1 MNFTNMKVTARLKNL
16 RISPRKTRL
25 ATDLVKGRDVE
36 DALVILNHT
45 VKKTSVPL
53 EKLLRSAIA
62 NAENNFGLDKD
73 NIYIYDIQVGEGT
86 TLKRWLPRAYGRATK
101 LLKRSSNIYLVLEER
116 IEGKNRKSKEQLR
129 KEREAAKAATKK
141 MEKETERQEQERQ
154 KKLTREEAPKAK
166 KDIKDVYKKKQEESR
181 SEWVKKIFRRK
192 SV

>member
-1 MNFTNMKVTARLKNL
+1 MKVTAKLKNL

-25 ATDLVKGRDVE
+25 VTDLVKGRDVE
-36 DALVILNHT
+36 EALVILGHT
-45 VKKTSVPL
+45 VKRTSVPL

-62 NAENNFGLDKD
+62 NAENNLGLDKS
-73 NIYIYDIQVGEGT
+73 NVYIYDIQVGEGA

-116 IEGKNRKSKEQLR
+116 VEGKNRKSKEQLK
-129 KEREAAKAATKK
+129 KEREAAKAETRK

-154 KKLTREEAPKAK
+154 KKITREEAPKAK
-166 KDIKDVYKKKQEESR
+166 KDIKAVHKKKQEESR